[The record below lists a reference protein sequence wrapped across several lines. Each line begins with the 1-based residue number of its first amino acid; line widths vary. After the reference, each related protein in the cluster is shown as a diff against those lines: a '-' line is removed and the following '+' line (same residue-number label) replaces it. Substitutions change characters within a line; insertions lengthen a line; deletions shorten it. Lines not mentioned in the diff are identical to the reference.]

1 MNVAIWGIG
10 ELGKHVL
17 EICNE
22 FKYSVQTFVDNN
34 ALEKSP
40 ENGIPVISYKE
51 FQNDYQNK
59 TECILLALKNS
70 HNILSILTQLKTCVV
85 KNIGILKPRIMA
97 ENFAMDAV
105 RGIEDEI
112 VWVRKDGEEI
122 NVIPRLELNIVDG
135 CNLNCRGC
143 SHFSSLYSKEDV
155 YPIEQYKK
163 DLVQI
168 SRAGQLVRLRLL
180 GGEPFL
186 AENLSAY
193 LLIARDIFPDAD
205 IELVT
210 NGLLLPKAAKETLQ
224 QIHKWNISVT
234 ISLYP
239 PTIKIKESIETILNN
254 NKILW
259 RFEKCGEFSRNL
271 TLQKEHDAHRSSAN
285 CLSNGCVFLK
295 NGKIYK
301 CPVSGLIPIMESRY
315 QVQFLQG
322 DSGVDLYDA
331 ENQLFDSIV
340 DLIRNPVEMC
350 QYCSEINEGIKWG
363 VRNNPKLQD
372 WLWKDGKE
380 L

>member
-122 NVIPRLELNIVDG
+122 NVIPRLEYN
-135 CNLNCRGC
+135 
-143 SHFSSLYSKEDV
+143 
-155 YPIEQYKK
+155 
-163 DLVQI
+163 
-168 SRAGQLVRLRLL
+168 
-180 GGEPFL
+180 
-186 AENLSAY
+186 
-193 LLIARDIFPDAD
+193 
-205 IELVT
+205 
-210 NGLLLPKAAKETLQ
+210 
-224 QIHKWNISVT
+224 
-234 ISLYP
+234 
-239 PTIKIKESIETILNN
+239 
-254 NKILW
+254 
-259 RFEKCGEFSRNL
+259 
-271 TLQKEHDAHRSSAN
+271 
-285 CLSNGCVFLK
+285 
-295 NGKIYK
+295 
-301 CPVSGLIPIMESRY
+301 
-315 QVQFLQG
+315 
-322 DSGVDLYDA
+322 
-331 ENQLFDSIV
+331 
-340 DLIRNPVEMC
+340 
-350 QYCSEINEGIKWG
+350 
-363 VRNNPKLQD
+363 
-372 WLWKDGKE
+372 
-380 L
+380 